1 MSVFLFVCVILSLLQ
16 ACGGVVV
23 SACQEY
29 ISDVKRDCV
38 VAILE
43 VCSSPHSQIT
53 KVFLLQVLNRIIKT
67 SHLAGA
73 QLIHQQLFTVF
84 LAAVRAEVST

>member
-1 MSVFLFVCVILSLLQ
+1 VCVCVCVCTSLLLQ
-16 ACGGVVV
+16 ACGGIVV

-43 VCSSPHSQIT
+43 VC
-53 KVFLLQVLNRIIKT
+53 
-67 SHLAGA
+67 
-73 QLIHQQLFTVF
+73 
-84 LAAVRAEVST
+84 